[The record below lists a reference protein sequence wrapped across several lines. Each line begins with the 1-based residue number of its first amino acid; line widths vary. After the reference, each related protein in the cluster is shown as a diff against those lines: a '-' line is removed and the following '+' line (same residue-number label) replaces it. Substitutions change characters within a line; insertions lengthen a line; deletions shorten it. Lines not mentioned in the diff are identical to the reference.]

1 MDWKYISNNTSNNFY
16 SAIKVI
22 SIVFITS
29 AIALELWHIYA
40 LFTNSK
46 IPSGL
51 NTFLWIGR
59 FAITAHFIEAIIAA
73 FYASSRDKMPIK
85 YAIYTFFV
93 GTVGLLELF
102 NKNDEQIVN
111 KQ

>member
-1 MDWKYISNNTSNNFY
+1 MDWKSTSNNFY
-16 SAIKVI
+16 SIIKVI

-29 AIALELWHIYA
+29 AIALEIFNIYA

-46 IPSGL
+46 IPSSV

-59 FAITAHFIEAIIAA
+59 FAITAHFIEAMIAA
-73 FYASSRDKMPIK
+73 FYAPSREKMPIK
-85 YAIYTFFV
+85 YGIYTFFV

-102 NKNDEQIVN
+102 RKNDEQIIN